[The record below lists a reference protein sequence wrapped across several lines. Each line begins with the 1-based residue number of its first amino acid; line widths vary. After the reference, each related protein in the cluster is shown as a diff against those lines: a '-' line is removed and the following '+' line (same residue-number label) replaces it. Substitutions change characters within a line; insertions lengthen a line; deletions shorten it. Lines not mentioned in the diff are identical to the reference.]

1 VGFLLAKYI
10 MNSNVEYYR
19 MFTLVDITKTGVT
32 RVDGTLERDQQRN
45 YETVVQAI
53 SLITQP
59 YEINEPICTDVH
71 MEWLEFGEYFQGVH
85 KVWVWQFAV
94 EHSDIFR
101 IGPNPV
107 GKLSEAFDQIPIICG
122 LEETGRFM
130 LPIFYPYGAIKNVY
144 FKQGYR
150 DINNI

>member
-1 VGFLLAKYI
+1 

-19 MFTLVDITKTGVT
+19 MYSLVDITKTGVT
-32 RVDGTLERDQQRN
+32 RGTGSLERDQHRN
-45 YETVVQAI
+45 YETVIQSI

-59 YEINEPICTDVH
+59 IEFAAPVVTSAH
-71 MEWLEFGEYFQGVH
+71 MEWLEFGEYFQGEH

-94 EHSDIFR
+94 EHSNVFE
-101 IGPNPV
+101 IGTNPV
-107 GKLSEAFDQIPIICG
+107 GKLSEAFDQVPVICG
-122 LEETGRFM
+122 LEETARFM

-144 FKQGYR
+144 FKKGYF